1 MTSSQILGEASGNHQ
16 NVVKNATRYWPYIAV
31 FFYSFNSVGE
41 EMRPNKKKLEKAAAK
56 QEFKNKNTLERER
69 MAVEKAKETKVAEVE
84 SSSNRKTET
93 TSTSS

>member
-1 MTSSQILGEASGNHQ
+1 
-16 NVVKNATRYWPYIAV
+16 
-31 FFYSFNSVGE
+31 
-41 EMRPNKKKLEKAAAK
+41 MRPNKKKLEKAAAK